1 MKAKTLAVSIAVLL
15 FMSVAAN
22 SRECGK
28 EFRPLVRGGKRRS
41 VLSLRRRPGDH
52 RPNQCLQGCGVYRR
66 CCVPEMAQ
74 ALRMAEILEVT
85 GRAYLR
91 LNKNPV
97 VTP

>member
-1 MKAKTLAVSIAVLL
+1 
-15 FMSVAAN
+15 
-22 SRECGK
+22 
-28 EFRPLVRGGKRRS
+28 
-41 VLSLRRRPGDH
+41 
-52 RPNQCLQGCGVYRR
+52 
-66 CCVPEMAQ
+66 VPEMAQ